1 VVKEKILHFSGYPM
15 NSGTFEF
22 PEMYV
27 KEKDLP
33 NDALSL
39 LVVIYLSHIMFPSD
53 YYLIR

>member
-39 LVVIYLSHIMFPSD
+39 LVAICLSHIMFPSD

>member
-1 VVKEKILHFSGYPM
+1 M

-22 PEMYV
+22 TEMHV

-53 YYLIR
+53 Y